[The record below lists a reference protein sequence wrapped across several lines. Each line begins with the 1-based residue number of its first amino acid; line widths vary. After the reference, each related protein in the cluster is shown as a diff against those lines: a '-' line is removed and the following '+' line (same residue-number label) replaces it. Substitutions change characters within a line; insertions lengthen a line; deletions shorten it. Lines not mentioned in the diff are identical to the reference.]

1 MARKVS
7 KKLEATL
14 KKNTL
19 VEKGGA
25 WLLNICIQEDGIDSC
40 DLNSNT
46 AWANPSA
53 AKRYLK
59 TVVLENTP
67 RKSIKM
73 TACTTTPPDA
83 KGKPMAFEGTLTY
96 KVDA

>member
-1 MARKVS
+1 MAKVT
-7 KKLEATL
+7 KTLNATL
-14 KKNTL
+14 TKNTT

-25 WLLNICIQEDGIDSC
+25 WLLTITESTVGAISDTPGTHS
-40 DLNSNT
+40 

-59 TVVLENTP
+59 AYVIENTP

-73 TACTTTPPDA
+73 VVGATNDA
-83 KGKPMAFEGTLTY
+83 GKPTHLAGELTW
-96 KVDA
+96 KEAA

>member
-1 MARKVS
+1 MAKVT
-7 KKLEATL
+7 KTLNATL
-14 KKNTL
+14 TKNTA

-25 WLLNICIQEDGIDSC
+25 WLLTITEGVSGAISDGPGIHS
-40 DLNSNT
+40 

-59 TVVLENTP
+59 AYVLDNTP

-73 TACTTTPPDA
+73 VIGATNDA
-83 KGKPMAFEGTLTY
+83 GKPTHLSGELTW
-96 KVDA
+96 KEDA

>member
-1 MARKVS
+1 MAKIT
-7 KKLEATL
+7 KTLNATL
-14 KKNTL
+14 TKNTS

-25 WLLNICIQEDGIDSC
+25 WLLTINEGVSGAISDGPGIHS
-40 DLNSNT
+40 

-59 TVVLENTP
+59 SYVLDNTP

-73 TACTTTPPDA
+73 IIGATNDA
-83 KGKPMAFEGTLTY
+83 GKPTHLSGELTW
-96 KVDA
+96 KEDA

>member
-1 MARKVS
+1 MAKVT
-7 KKLEATL
+7 KTLKATL
-14 KKNTL
+14 TKNTA

-25 WLLNICIQEDGIDSC
+25 WLLTIDCC
-40 DLNSNT
+40 DDVTHS

-59 TVVLENTP
+59 AYVQNNSP

-73 TACTTTPPDA
+73 VVGATTPDT
-83 KGKPMAFEGTLTY
+83 GKPTHLLGELSWKA
-96 KVDA
+96 DA